1 MSTKNVM
8 KGKALI
14 AILVLVVVGGC
25 ITPPQLKKPGQ
36 EYNTDT
42 VSSLFETAWD
52 DYTFFHKGL
61 VSSEQAVTD
70 QLRGATVYHIDL
82 HILDGCLQLQ
92 GHQKVLYTNRENE
105 LLHEVYF
112 RLFPNIAG
120 GAATVSNLKVN
131 TKDVEPVCEFQ
142 DSALRVP
149 VTLHPGEQVV
159 IEMDF
164 EVEVAQEM
172 GGNYGLFGYF
182 DDVLVLDEF
191 YPVIPVYDDEKW
203 NVEVP
208 PSQGDVTYFDASF
221 YLVRVTAPENLKI
234 AASGIEI
241 GCMYQRGNQV
251 TAFASG
257 PARDFYLA
265 ASKNYIVV
273 SDTIGET
280 TVNSFVFPEWK
291 KSAELTLQVAKNAL
305 ESFSTRFGPYPY
317 TEFDIVSTPM
327 QAKGMEYPGIVAISS
342 ALYDPDAVVSGLP
355 SSVMLESVL
364 AHEAAHQWFYNVVGN
379 DQIDEP
385 WLDEAFAQYCTG
397 LYYTDVYGEG
407 AASEYRGSW
416 DSLWD
421 QVNRGL
427 IPVGLPTGAYT
438 GNEYVS
444 IIYGRGPLFLMALAE
459 EMGQEPFDEFLR
471 DFYES
476 HRWGVSTS
484 DTFRV
489 IAEQHCQCDLSALFE
504 VWVYP
509 N

>member
-1 MSTKNVM
+1 
-8 KGKALI
+8 
-14 AILVLVVVGGC
+14 
-25 ITPPQLKKPGQ
+25 
-36 EYNTDT
+36 
-42 VSSLFETAWD
+42 
-52 DYTFFHKGL
+52 
-61 VSSEQAVTD
+61 
-70 QLRGATVYHIDL
+70 
-82 HILDGCLQLQ
+82 
-92 GHQKVLYTNRENE
+92 
-105 LLHEVYF
+105 
-112 RLFPNIAG
+112 
-120 GAATVSNLKVN
+120 
-131 TKDVEPVCEFQ
+131 
-142 DSALRVP
+142 
-149 VTLHPGEQVV
+149 
-159 IEMDF
+159 
-164 EVEVAQEM
+164 
-172 GGNYGLFGYF
+172 LFGYF

-221 YLVRVTAPENLKI
+221 YLVRVTAPENVKV

-265 ASKNYIVV
+265 ASENYIVV
-273 SDTIGET
+273 SDTVGET
-280 TVNSFVFPEWK
+280 RVNSFAFPEWK
-291 KSAELTLQVAKNAL
+291 ESAESTLQIAKNAL

-355 SSVMLESVL
+355 SPVMLESVL
-364 AHEAAHQWFYNVVGN
+364 AHEIAHQWFYNVVGN

-397 LYYTDVYGEG
+397 LYYTDVYGGG
-407 AASEYRGSW
+407 AASEYRDSW
-416 DSLWD
+416 YSLWD
-421 QVNRGL
+421 QVNREPL
-427 IPVGLPTGAYT
+427 PVGLPSGAYT

-459 EMGQEPFDEFLR
+459 EMGQGPFDEFLR

-476 HRWGVSTS
+476 CKWGVSTS
-484 DTFRV
+484 DTFRL